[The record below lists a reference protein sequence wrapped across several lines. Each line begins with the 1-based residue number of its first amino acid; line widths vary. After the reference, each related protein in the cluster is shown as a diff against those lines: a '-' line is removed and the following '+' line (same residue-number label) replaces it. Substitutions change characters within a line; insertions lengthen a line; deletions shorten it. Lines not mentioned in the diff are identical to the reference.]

1 VEPEEITAGDTTNMT
16 MLTESEIRDFG
27 DRLERWFNE
36 LQGGEQAF
44 LREIL
49 MRAAAATRFL
59 EGADSDYAQFDPSDL
74 VYRCGTV
81 CVSDLRRGES
91 MRGGGT
97 TEDEFK
103 TNQSI

>member
-1 VEPEEITAGDTTNMT
+1 VEPKEITTGGTTTMT

-49 MRAAAATRFL
+49 TRAAAAARFL

-81 CVSDLRRGES
+81 RVSDLP
-91 MRGGGT
+91 RGGPAREGGRT
-97 TEDEFK
+97 AKEFE
-103 TNQSI
+103 TIQST